1 MQDNDEISVSGLT
14 DETIRK
20 LEASGLRMTT
30 QRRRII
36 EILTSSSCTSPKELW
51 YEAKQYVPD
60 LGITTVY
67 RLINRLEQIG
77 LLSKNRNI
85 GMQPVTPRLGT
96 ITDAAGKHVNT
107 RLKHLELKELLRL
120 GLIAK
125 GIIGQN
131 NKIDLTLV
139 GERINVTVIK

>member
-1 MQDNDEISVSGLT
+1 
-14 DETIRK
+14 
-20 LEASGLRMTT
+20 
-30 QRRRII
+30 
-36 EILTSSSCTSPKELW
+36 
-51 YEAKQYVPD
+51 
-60 LGITTVY
+60 
-67 RLINRLEQIG
+67 
-77 LLSKNRNI
+77 
-85 GMQPVTPRLGT
+85 MQPVTPRLGT